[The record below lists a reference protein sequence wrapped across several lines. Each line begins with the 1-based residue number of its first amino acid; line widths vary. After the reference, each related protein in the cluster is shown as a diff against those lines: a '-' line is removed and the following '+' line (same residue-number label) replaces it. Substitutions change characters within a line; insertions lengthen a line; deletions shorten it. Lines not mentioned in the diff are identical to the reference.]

1 MNIENREIGIKL
13 IESIEELKKSISQ
26 ISVYDFDTFTAIEL
40 YYKIATKLN
49 EVIEECYRYE
59 VAISEEIVNQ
69 NNCLQYLL
77 NEGLQ
82 TEIANKINDMLKTG
96 VLDDLL
102 NNRVFTQMSRDL
114 AEKPY
119 RTEVFLK
126 EDGININDFDNAT
139 RETFLNA
146 QGISVNY
153 TLTDNS
159 VKYNNLS
166 PGTPPLFLA
175 GINYFENL
183 LIPSLFSEGGLN
195 QDGSINTS
203 NTSNYVSDFIK
214 VTPNT
219 TYYRWYTNPV
229 VVGYYDENKN
239 HVDRPTIPDG
249 AKSFNIPYNVHYIR
263 YTTDKNTMNKEIIS
277 SKPIA
282 HYHKYR
288 SYVYELNSH
297 YQLMDNSLNGSKLE
311 NKSITQDKLSDRI
324 LGKHEILNNNYD
336 LDNFDKDGW
345 FICTDV
351 NNKPSGLGTCYL
363 TNKVIFS
370 YDNPRWVIQEII
382 DFNNPYNKYI
392 RTIDLENSSANKEW
406 VNINNKI
413 VESVGDELTSKKILC
428 LGDSI
433 TQGVNASNDNTTY
446 PGYLKNKYGMNV
458 TNVGIAGSTWANY
471 NDGYDDI
478 SIIHQVD
485 NNTLSGYDYITIFAG
500 TNDWGRN
507 NGNTIGDKTDNVKNT
522 VKGAM
527 NYVIE
532 KILTDNPSAKLMI
545 ITPMWRQRQSVGDNK
560 DSDTNALGG
569 QYLIDYVNA
578 IEEQANFLHIP
589 CLNLYKNCLINK
601 FNYNNYLSDG
611 LHPNDKGYELLADKI
626 SSALKNFF

>member
-1 MNIENREIGIKL
+1 MKKL
-13 IESIEELKKSISQ
+13 IENINDMRKSLNE
-26 ISVYDFDTFTAIEL
+26 ISVYDLNVYSAIEL
-40 YYKIATKLN
+40 YYKLALKTN
-49 EVIEECYRYE
+49 EVITELSRFEG
-59 VAISEEIVNQ
+59 VISDEIIEQ
-69 NNCLQYLL
+69 NEKLTYLL
-77 NEGLQ
+77 GEGLNN
-82 TEIANKINDMLKTG
+82 EVVNKINDMLKTG
-96 VLDDLL
+96 VLDELL
-102 NNRVFTQMSRDL
+102 NNRVFSQMSRDL

-126 EDGININDFDNAT
+126 KDGININDFDNDT

-159 VKYNNLS
+159 VKYNHLT
-166 PGTPPLFLA
+166 PGTPPLFLE

-214 VTPNT
+214 VTPDT

-239 HVDRPTIPDG
+239 HVNRPTISDG
-249 AKSFNIPYNVHYIR
+249 VKSFSIPHNVHYIR

-324 LGKHEILNNNYD
+324 LGNHEILNNNYD

-351 NNKPSGLGTCYL
+351 NNKPSELGTCYL

-370 YDNPRWVIQEII
+370 YDNPRWVIQELI

-413 VESVGDELTSKKILC
+413 VESVGGELTSKKILC

-433 TQGVNASNDNTTY
+433 TQGVNASSNNTTY
-446 PGYLKNKYGMNV
+446 PAYLKNKYGMDV

-471 NDGYDDI
+471 GDGYDDI
-478 SIIHQVD
+478 SIISQVD
-485 NNTLSGYDYITIFAG
+485 KTDFSKFDFVTIFAG
-500 TNDWGRN
+500 TNDFGRD
-507 NGNTIGDKTDNVKNT
+507 NGDTIGNATDTATNT

-527 NYVIE
+527 NYVFN
-532 KILTDNPSAKLMI
+532 KILTQNPRVKIAV
-545 ITPMWRQRQSVGDNK
+545 ITPMWRQRFAAGDNK
-560 DSDTNALGG
+560 DSDTNTLGG
-569 QYLIDYVNA
+569 QYLKDYVNA
-578 IEEQANFLHIP
+578 IEEQSRYNHIP
-589 CLNLYKNCLINK
+589 CLNLYETCLINK
-601 FNYNNYLSDG
+601 YNYSTYLSDG

-626 SSALKNFF
+626 HSFLESVY